1 MWQVPLGLKEAG
13 QGCLPEGGGGLSRMG
28 SWEPW
33 PSLGVVGGAAW
44 SGTLCLRRSWRS
56 SSATLSTEQH
66 ACGLRGKWDLQLL

>member
-1 MWQVPLGLKEAG
+1 
-13 QGCLPEGGGGLSRMG
+13 MG

-44 SGTLCLRRSWRS
+44 SGTLCFRRSWRS
-56 SSATLSTEQH
+56 SSATLNTEQH